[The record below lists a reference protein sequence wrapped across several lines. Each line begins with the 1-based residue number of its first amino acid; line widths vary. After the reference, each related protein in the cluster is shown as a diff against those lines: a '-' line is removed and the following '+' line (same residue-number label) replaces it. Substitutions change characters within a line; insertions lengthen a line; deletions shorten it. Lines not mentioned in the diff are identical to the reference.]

1 MSIKSR
7 KITILLAI
15 VAFLSWFSGN
25 YLINKLPASIQSSIQ
40 NNIIFPT
47 KKLITDCNTLKDEI
61 KNDEKCR
68 WSLNCTMSRNEQVT
82 YQNRKQDYK
91 NYCNKDD

>member
-1 MSIKSR
+1 MKRSDKNDFVQ
-7 KITILLAI
+7 K
-15 VAFLSWFSGN
+15 
-25 YLINKLPASIQSSIQ
+25 
-40 NNIIFPT
+40 
-47 KKLITDCNTLKDEI
+47 LKDEI

-82 YQNRKQDYK
+82 YQKRKQDYK